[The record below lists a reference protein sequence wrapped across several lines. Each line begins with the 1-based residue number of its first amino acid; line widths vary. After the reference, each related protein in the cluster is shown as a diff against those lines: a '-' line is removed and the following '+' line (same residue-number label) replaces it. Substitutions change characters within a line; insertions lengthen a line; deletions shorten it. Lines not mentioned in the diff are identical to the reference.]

1 MILSIIHVVP
11 EHQYLSLAQAVEDVK
26 QEMALLCKGVLKT
39 NRVIICNINVTYSTI
54 TDFIIEN

>member
-26 QEMALLCKGVLKT
+26 QEMALLCKDVLKT